1 MQNTLAV
8 YTYRIVKGVNHITT
22 RDVVVKFEGNIE
34 DFPGVLR
41 VYPEN
46 STILVKIASRSI
58 YSSFN
63 NLDLSNLDL
72 NNLDLSSCHFYR
84 SNLTSVNF
92 TNTIFRNVYIVECI
106 LHDTNFT
113 NSDLICSYIR
123 DSDFTN
129 TILDKTNLYSSDI
142 VSSNVSG
149 VDFTNTDIT
158 RTNFASSDLSQS
170 KGLSS
175 NKDLMDKLFERDE
188 TGWIVYKRIGLTEY
202 KPNPSW
208 KIEENSILEEVREE
222 DRRLD
227 CGRGVNFGTLEWVN
241 NRYPYANIWK
251 CHIPFSDIDLI
262 TVPHGTDGKARTS
275 RLKLICIVKY
285 GEIELE

>member
-1 MQNTLAV
+1 MQC
-8 YTYRIVKGVNHITT
+8 
-22 RDVVVKFEGNIE
+22 
-34 DFPGVLR
+34 
-41 VYPEN
+41 
-46 STILVKIASRSI
+46 S
-58 YSSFN
+58 
-63 NLDLSNLDL
+63 DLSNAIL
-72 NNLDLSSCHFYR
+72 NN
-84 SNLTSVNF
+84 
-92 TNTIFRNVYIVECI
+92 
-106 LHDTNFT
+106 
-113 NSDLICSYIR
+113 
-123 DSDFTN
+123 
-129 TILDKTNLYSSDI
+129 TNLHASDI
-142 VSSNVSG
+142 TSSSLSG
-149 VDFTNTDIT
+149 VDFAKADIT
-158 RTNFASSDLSQS
+158 SACFSRSDLSQS
-170 KGLSS
+170 KGLPS

-222 DRRLD
+222 DRQLD

>member
-8 YTYRIVKGVNHITT
+8 YTYSVIQGVNHINTK
-22 RDVVVKFEGNIE
+22 DGLVKFEGKIE

-41 VYPEN
+41 VYPE
-46 STILVKIASRSI
+46 SLAILVKIAFRSI

-72 NNLDLSSCHFYR
+72 SNLDLYSCHFYR

-92 TNTIFRNVYIVECI
+92 TNTYLRNVYIIECI
-106 LHDTNFT
+106 LHNTNFT
-113 NSDLICSYIR
+113 NSDLICSYMR
-123 DSDFTN
+123 DLDFTN

-158 RTNFASSDLSQS
+158 RTNFSSSDLSQS
-170 KGLSS
+170 KGLLS

-202 KPNPSW
+202 KPNPIW
-208 KIEENSILEEVREE
+208 KIEENSVLEEVRLE
-222 DRRLD
+222 DRRLN
-227 CGRGVNFGTLEWVN
+227 CGYGVNFGTLEWVN
-241 NRYPYANIWK
+241 NRYPYADIWK
-251 CHIPFSDIDLI
+251 CHIAFSDIDSV
-262 TVPHGTDGKARTS
+262 TVPYGTDGKARTS
-275 RLKLICIVKY
+275 RLKLICIVKQ
-285 GEIELE
+285 GEMNLE